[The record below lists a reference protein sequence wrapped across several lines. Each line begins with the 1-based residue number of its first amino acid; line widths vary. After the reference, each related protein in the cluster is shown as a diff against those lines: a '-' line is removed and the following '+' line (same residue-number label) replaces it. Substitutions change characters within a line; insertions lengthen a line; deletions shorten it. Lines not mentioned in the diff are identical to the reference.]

1 MSIQYVKER
10 VCNLQTPPWGPSAN
24 KSPKNR
30 SCYRFRDKKGF
41 MESSGSFSLISSAC
55 AGR

>member
-1 MSIQYVKER
+1 MSIQYLKER